1 MVKTKAEL
9 YGICGVDEAGRGPM
23 IGPMVICGVL
33 IHPDSIYDIEKMG
46 IRDSKMLS
54 PSRRTSFSRKIEKIA
69 AKTSFRSISARNIDR
84 RRKHTTL
91 NEIEVDEFVSI
102 LKELKPKTIYLDAAD
117 VKADRFGR
125 KIGEKSGLVAKG
137 AEIVSEH
144 KADAKYPIVSAASI
158 LAKVERDRVISRLHE
173 KYGNFGSGYPADP
186 KTVDFVRN
194 LVRNDKKLPPIIR
207 KSWDSVRKIIDDESS
222 EQVTFD

>member
-1 MVKTKAEL
+1 MVKTKTQL

-33 IHPDSIYDIEKMG
+33 IDPDSIYELEKIG

-54 PSRRTSFSRKIEKIA
+54 PTRRSNLGKRIEKIA
-69 AKTSFRSISARNIDR
+69 VKTSFRSISAKDIDK
-84 RRKHTTL
+84 RRKHTTM

-102 LKELKPKTIYLDAAD
+102 LKELRPKTIYLDAAD
-117 VKADRFGR
+117 VKADRFGK
-125 KIGEKSGLVAKG
+125 KIGERSGLAAQG

-144 KADAKYPIVSAASI
+144 KADARYPIVSAASI

-173 KYGNFGSGYPADP
+173 KYGNFGSGYPSDP
-186 KTVDFVRN
+186 KTVDFVRD
-194 LVRNDKKLPPIIR
+194 LVKKNKKMPSIVR
-207 KSWDSVRKIIDDESS
+207 KSWDSVRKIIDDESA
-222 EQVTFD
+222 